1 MNLAV
6 KICLLTFIGYV
17 GLLAGCGMHSRTYT
31 QQPHITVAN
40 RNSIADYDPQWMEVK
55 YTCISNDPVSID
67 NVQLPPEQRETWEL
81 TLDSVVQMALS
92 RSQVIRDIGGAVVS
106 APDSVSTVFDS
117 VIVRTD
123 PQFGVEAA
131 LSDFDAQL
139 ATSLLYGRTE
149 QTLNNAIEGQGTRDP
164 RTNFGLLDFSIS
176 KITGSGTQL
185 KLGNLTTFDRNNS
198 PLNRFP
204 QSFTGGFQGEIRHP
218 LKQGSGREFNQ
229 IAGPGASPGNYRGV
243 RVAQLNTHIEIAD
256 FQVAVRDLL
265 LDVERAYWELLLAYR
280 NLDAKLQ
287 GRDAALATWRMVQA
301 RLATG
306 DADGAE
312 EALARERYY
321 AWVTEVKDAYIGRTA
336 GLAASTA
343 TDNRTVGYET
353 GLLAAERRL
362 RFLIGIPFYDGK
374 LIRPI
379 DETIQAEIIFD
390 RPSSFA
396 FALQQRVELQTQQL
410 KIRRLEYELVAARNF
425 LLPQLDLIGQ
435 YRMHGFGQD
444 LFGTTT
450 EANSGAYSDLFRGD
464 LQDWTVGFEWKSPV
478 GFRRAHAAVRNAQ
491 FQLMREQAIYREQQ
505 RQVTI
510 ELDAAFAELHRAFA
524 TNEANQHRVVGARQ
538 RVDAIREKYQVVD
551 IPLEFVNIAIQR
563 AVDAETALA
572 RSQVEHTMAV
582 ATVHYVRGTYLAYL
596 DVFFQSDA
604 IESVPTCELAG
615 EFTEAPIPD
624 LIPIVEDAGL
634 IEGDAYLPM
643 PR

>member
-1 MNLAV
+1 MS
-6 KICLLTFIGYV
+6 YV
-17 GLLAGCGMHSRTYT
+17 GLLVGCGMRSRELRPAT
-31 QQPHITVAN
+31 HVAVTDSD
-40 RNSIADYDPQWMEVK
+40 SIVNFDPQWMEVK
-55 YTCISNDPVSID
+55 YTCVSNDPIPID
-67 NVQLPPEQRETWEL
+67 SVQLPPQQRETWEL

-123 PQFGVEAA
+123 PRFGVEAA

-139 ATSLLYGRTE
+139 ASSLLYSGRE
-149 QTLNNAIEGQGTRDP
+149 QTLNNVIEGKGTQDP
-164 RTNFGLLDFSIS
+164 RANLGLLDFSIS
-176 KITGSGTQL
+176 KITRSGTQF

-198 PLNRFP
+198 PLNRFS

-218 LKQGSGREFNQ
+218 LKQGSGRAFNE
-229 IAGPGASPGNYRGV
+229 IAGPGSSPGNYRGV

-256 FQVAVRDLL
+256 FQAAIRDLL
-265 LDVERAYWELLLAYR
+265 LDVERAYWELSFSYR

-287 GRDAALATWRMVQA
+287 GRDAALATWRVVQA
-301 RLATG
+301 RLETG

-321 AWVTEVKDAYIGRTA
+321 AWVSEVEDALIGRTA
-336 GLAASTA
+336 GLAGSSAS
-343 TDNRTVGYET
+343 DNSTVGYET

-374 LIRPI
+374 LIRPV

-390 RPSSFA
+390 RPTSFA
-396 FALQQRVELQTQQL
+396 FAIQQRVELQTQQL
-410 KIRRLEYELVAARNF
+410 KIRRLECELLAARNF

-444 LFGTTT
+444 LLGTTS

-464 LQDWTVGFEWKSPV
+464 LQDWTVGFEWKSPI
-478 GFRRAHAAVRNAQ
+478 GFRQGHAAVRNAQ

-510 ELDAAFAELHRAFA
+510 ELDAAFAELHRAFV
-524 TNEANQHRVVGARQ
+524 TNDANQHRVVGARQ
-538 RVDAIREKYQVVD
+538 RVEAIRDKYQVVD

-596 DVFFQSDA
+596 DVFFQSDV
-604 IESVPTCELAG
+604 IESVPTSELAG
-615 EFTEAPIPD
+615 EITEVPIPD

>member
-1 MNLAV
+1 MNLAA
-6 KICLLTFIGYV
+6 KICLLIFIGHV
-17 GLLAGCGMHSRTYT
+17 GLLAGCGMRSRELT
-31 QQPHITVAN
+31 QATLIAVADN
-40 RNSIADYDPQWMEVK
+40 DSIANFDPQWMEVK
-55 YTCISNDPVSID
+55 YTCVSNDPVPID
-67 NVQLPPEQRETWEL
+67 SVHLPPEQRETWEL
-81 TLDSVVQMALS
+81 TLASVVQMALS

-106 APDSVSTVFDS
+106 APESVSTVFDS

-139 ATSLLYGRTE
+139 ASSLLYGRTE

-164 RTNFGLLDFSIS
+164 RTNLGLLDFSIS
-176 KITGSGTQL
+176 KITRSGTQF

-218 LKQGSGREFNQ
+218 LKQGSGRVFNQ
-229 IAGPGASPGNYRGV
+229 IAGPSSTPGNYRGV
-243 RVAQLNTHIEIAD
+243 RIAQLNTHIEIAD
-256 FQVAVRDLL
+256 FQAAVRDLL
-265 LDVERAYWELLLAYR
+265 LDVERAYWDLLLSYR
-280 NLDAKLQ
+280 NLDAKIQ
-287 GRDAALATWRMVQA
+287 GRDAALATWRIVQA

-312 EALARERYY
+312 ESLARERYY
-321 AWVTEVKDAYIGRTA
+321 AWVTEVENAFIGRTA
-336 GLAASTA
+336 GLAASNA
-343 TDNRTVGYET
+343 ANNSTVDFET

-362 RFLIGIPFYDGK
+362 RFLIGIPLHDGK

-390 RPSSFA
+390 RPTSFA
-396 FALQQRVELQTQQL
+396 FALQQRIELQTQQL

-425 LLPQLDLIGQ
+425 LQPQVDLIGQ
-435 YRMHGFGQD
+435 YRVHGFGQE
-444 LFGTTT
+444 LLGTTS
-450 EANSGAYSDLFRGD
+450 EANSGAYADLLRGD
-464 LQDWTVGFEWKSPV
+464 LQDWTVGFEWKAPV
-478 GFRRAHAAVRNAQ
+478 GFRRGHTAVRNAQ

-510 ELDAAFAELHRAFA
+510 ELDAAFAELHRAFV

-538 RVDAIREKYQVVD
+538 RVEAIREKYQVVD

-563 AVDAETALA
+563 AVDAEIALA
-572 RSQVEHTMAV
+572 RTQVEHSMAV
-582 ATVHYVRGTYLAYL
+582 AVVHYVRGTYLAYL

-604 IESVPTCELAG
+604 IESVPSCQLAG
-615 EFTEAPIPD
+615 EMTEVRTPE
-624 LIPIVEDAGL
+624 LIPTAEGNGL
-634 IEGDAYLPM
+634 IDQDAHLPM